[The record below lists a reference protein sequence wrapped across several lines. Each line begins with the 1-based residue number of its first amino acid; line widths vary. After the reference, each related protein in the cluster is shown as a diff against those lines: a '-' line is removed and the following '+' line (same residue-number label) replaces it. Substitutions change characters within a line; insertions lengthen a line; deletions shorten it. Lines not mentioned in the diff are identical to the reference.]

1 MNMMPVLPRLLPNSH
16 ARLLAQVTR
25 LLVGDEL
32 GDALGLPFD
41 VHARKR
47 ALRNLRLLR
56 LYTCACSRGSSAT
69 CCRCLMSPPHSPN

>member
-16 ARLLAQVTR
+16 ARSLAQVTR

-56 LYTCACSRGSSAT
+56 LYTCACSTWIVGDV
-69 CCRCLMSPPHSPN
+69 LQVPH